1 MSEAMQWS
9 SVISKQPSLEA
20 AISELVDRANAGL
33 TAPPTVGFLFVSSAF
48 ASEYPRVMP
57 LMRRHFPELPIVGC
71 GGAGIIGTDP
81 QGLIQEIE
89 DDIVVSLTLAVLPQ
103 VTVRTFHIETDTLPD
118 LDGSP
123 KAWVDLVGVAPEQ
136 DPQFIVFVDPMTDNI
151 TDFLA
156 GLDYAYPGMPKV
168 GGLASAGFGS
178 NRSGLFCGDRFYR
191 SGAVGMALSGDI
203 VLETIVAQGCRPV
216 GSPYW
221 ITESER
227 NVILGLRADGD
238 PDASDKP
245 PLEMLRDM
253 VADLEESDQELARD
267 ALFVGIAQNAFK
279 QTLEPGD
286 FLVRNLLGFDP
297 RQGALAIGDRVRT
310 GQRIQFHLR
319 DAATSAEDLAVLMRR
334 YRKATCEQPNPIGAF
349 MFSCLGRGKGLY
361 GEENFDS
368 GIFAEHVS
376 VPLAGFFCNG
386 EIGPVEGNTFLHG
399 YTSVFGI
406 LRAKQS
412 PF

>member
-20 AISELVDRANAGL
+20 AISEVADRARVTLESA
-33 TAPPTVGFLFVSSAF
+33 PTVGFLFVSSAF

-57 LMRRHFPELPIVGC
+57 LMRRHFPDLPIVGC
-71 GGAGIIGTDP
+71 GGSGIIGTDS
-81 QGLIQEIE
+81 QGMVQEIE
-89 DDIVVSLTLAVLPQ
+89 DDMLVSLTLAVLPNVAVQ
-103 VTVRTFHIETDTLPD
+103 AFHVETAALPD

-123 KAWVDLVGVAPEQ
+123 QAWVDLVGVDPASE
-136 DPQFIVFVDPMTDNI
+136 PQFVVFVDPLSDGIN
-151 TDFLA
+151 DFLA

-178 NRSGLFCGDRFYR
+178 TRSGLFCGDRFHR
-191 SGAVGMALSGDI
+191 EGAVGMALSGDI
-203 VLETIVAQGCRPV
+203 VLDTIVAQGCRPV

-221 ITESER
+221 VTESER
-227 NVILGLRADGD
+227 NVILGLSADGD
-238 PDASDKP
+238 PEASDKP

-253 VADLEESDQELARD
+253 VAELGEADQELARD

-297 RQGALAIGDRVRT
+297 RQGALAIGDRVRA

-319 DAATSAEDLAVLMRR
+319 DASASAEDLEVLMRR
-334 YRKATCEQPNPIGAF
+334 YRKTALGKPKPIGAL

-361 GEENFDS
+361 GESNFDS
-368 GIFAEHVS
+368 GVFADYVEI
-376 VPLAGFFCNG
+376 PLSGFFCNG
-386 EIGPVEGNTFLHG
+386 EIGPVEGSTFLHG

-406 LRAKQS
+406 VRSKV
-412 PF
+412 

>member
-20 AISELVDRANAGL
+20 AISEVADCARLSLQGS
-33 TAPPTVGFLFVSSAF
+33 PTVGFLFVSSAF

-57 LMRRHFPELPIVGC
+57 LMRRHFPDLPIVGC
-71 GGAGIIGTDP
+71 GGSGIIGTDH
-81 QGLIQEIE
+81 QGMVQEIE
-89 DDIVVSLTLAVLPQ
+89 DDMLVSLTLAVLPQ
-103 VTVRTFHIETDTLPD
+103 VAVQAFHVETDALPD

-123 KAWVDLVGVAPEQ
+123 QAWVDLVGVDPASE
-136 DPQFIVFVDPMTDNI
+136 PQFVVFVDPLSDGIN
-151 TDFLA
+151 DFLA
-156 GLDYAYPGMPKV
+156 GLDYAYPGMPKI

-178 NRSGLFCGDRFYR
+178 TRSGLFCGDRFHR
-191 SGAVGMALSGDI
+191 EGAVGMALSGNI
-203 VLETIVAQGCRPV
+203 VLDTIVAQGCRPV

-221 ITESER
+221 VTESER
-227 NVILGLRADGD
+227 NVILGLSADGE
-238 PDASDKP
+238 PDQSAKP

-253 VADLEESDQELARD
+253 VAALDEADQELARD

-297 RQGALAIGDRVRT
+297 RQGALAIGDRVRA

-319 DAATSAEDLAVLMRR
+319 DAAASAEDLEVLMRR
-334 YRKATCEQPNPIGAF
+334 YRKTAIGKPKPVGAL

-361 GEENFDS
+361 GESNFDS
-368 GIFAEHVS
+368 GVFADYVEI
-376 VPLAGFFCNG
+376 PLAGFFCNG
-386 EIGPVEGNTFLHG
+386 EIGPVEGATFLHG

-406 LRAKQS
+406 VRSKA
-412 PF
+412 